1 MPRER
6 SPKSALLPS
15 VRVSAELREQIES
28 VLGPDETVSS
38 FVESSVR
45 TELHTRN
52 MRQAFLQRGL
62 SARDDSR
69 RANAYYGAGHVL
81 EDLQSILDEKDM
93 APQGVR

>member
-1 MPRER
+1 
-6 SPKSALLPS
+6 
-15 VRVSAELREQIES
+15 
-28 VLGPDETVSS
+28 
-38 FVESSVR
+38 
-45 TELHTRN
+45 